1 MRRLM
6 LARHAKSSWGNVTL
20 SDHDR
25 PLSARGRKAA
35 PRVAKALRQ
44 AGFVPDLAY
53 SSTSVRTRE
62 TWALMESAFPGPP
75 AVEFLR
81 ELYGASPRGVLDV
94 IAAAPSNVTT
104 LLVLGHNPSTHAL
117 AAYLSETGQT
127 ERIDRIRYKFPTGA
141 VAVIELA
148 GASWADAREGGELL
162 DFFLPRL
169 LK

>member
-6 LARHAKSSWGNVTL
+6 LARHAKSSWGDVTL

-25 PLSARGRKAA
+25 PLNARGRKAA
-35 PRVAKALRQ
+35 PRVARALSQ
-44 AGFVPDLAY
+44 AGFVPELAY

-62 TWALMESAFPGPP
+62 TWALMAPVFPEPP
-75 AVEFLR
+75 VVEFR
-81 ELYGASPRGVLDV
+81 HELYGASPRGVLDI
-94 IAAAPSNVTT
+94 IASAPNDVTT

-117 AAYLSETGQT
+117 AAFLSDTGQT
-127 ERIDRIRYKFPTGA
+127 EQIDRIRYKFPTGA

-148 GASWADAREGGELL
+148 GTNWADAGEGGELL

>member
-6 LARHAKSSWGNVTL
+6 LARHAKSSWGDVTL

-25 PLSARGRKAA
+25 PLNARGRKAA
-35 PRVAKALRQ
+35 PRVARALSQ

-62 TWALMESAFPGPP
+62 TWALMEPAFPEPP
-75 AVEFLR
+75 VVEFRR
-81 ELYGASPRGVLDV
+81 ELYGASPRGVLDI
-94 IAAAPSNVTT
+94 IADTGDDVGT

-117 AAYLSETGQT
+117 AAYLSKSGRP
-127 ERIDRIRYKFPTGA
+127 ERIDRLRYKFPTGA
-141 VAVIELA
+141 VAVIEIA
-148 GASWADAREGGELL
+148 GATWGDAREGGALL